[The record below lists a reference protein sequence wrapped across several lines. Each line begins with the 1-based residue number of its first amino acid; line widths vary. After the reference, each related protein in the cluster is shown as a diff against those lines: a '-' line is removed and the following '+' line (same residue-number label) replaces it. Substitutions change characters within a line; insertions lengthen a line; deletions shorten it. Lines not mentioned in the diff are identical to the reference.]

1 MKIVY
6 KILGATVLL
15 YPFAIGYYLGSYA
28 ATERIQHQAVAAG
41 AAEFITTST
50 NGHKL
55 FEWVKPNCGPH

>member
-1 MKIVY
+1 MRTVY
-6 KILGATVLL
+6 KFLGATVLL
-15 YPFAIGYYLGSYA
+15 YPFAIGFFLGNTV

-50 NGHKL
+50 NGHKF